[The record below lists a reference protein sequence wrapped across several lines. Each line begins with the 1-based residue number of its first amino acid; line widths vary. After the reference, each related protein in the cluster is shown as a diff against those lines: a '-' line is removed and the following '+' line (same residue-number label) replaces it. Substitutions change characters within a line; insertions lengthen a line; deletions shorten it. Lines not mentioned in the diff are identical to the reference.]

1 MPMVPLMSLI
11 LPIILS
17 SVFVFVVS
25 AIMHMVLPYHQSD
38 YRKVPGQDD
47 VQEALR
53 KFNIPPGDYM
63 LPCPDSPRAMR
74 EPAFKDRMTKGP
86 VLMMTVFPTGQMGM
100 GRQLVQWFFFCVLI
114 SVFAGYVTGRAVQAG
129 GDYLR
134 VFRFAG
140 VTAFAAHALGAWP
153 ASIWYRRSWATTMKY
168 TFDSLIFAGLTGG
181 TFGWLW
187 PK

>member
-1 MPMVPLMSLI
+1 MVPLMSLI

-17 SVFVFVVS
+17 AVFVFVAS
-25 AIMHMVLPYHQSD
+25 AVMHMMLPYHQSD
-38 YRKVPGQDD
+38 YKTVPGQDD

-63 LPCPDSPRAMR
+63 LPRPASMKEWR
-74 EPAFKDRMTKGP
+74 EPAFKEKFMKGP
-86 VLMMTVFPTGQMGM
+86 VAMMTVFPSGQMGM
-100 GRQLVQWFFFCVLI
+100 GKQLVQWFFYCVLI
-114 SVFAGYVTGRAVQAG
+114 GVFAGYVAGRAVG
-129 GDYLR
+129 PGTPYLT

-140 VTAFAAHALGAWP
+140 TTAFAAYALGQWQD
-153 ASIWYRRSWATTMKY
+153 SIWYRRSWATTMKY
-168 TFDSLIFAGLTGG
+168 TIDSLIFAGLTGG

>member
-1 MPMVPLMSLI
+1 MVPLMSLM

-17 SVFVFVVS
+17 AVFVFVAS
-25 AIMHMVLPYHQSD
+25 AIMHMVLPYHKSD

-63 LPCPDSPRAMR
+63 LPRPDSMKDMK
-74 EPAFKDRMTKGP
+74 EPAFKEKFKKGP
-86 VLMMTVFPTGQMGM
+86 VLMMTVFPSGEMGM
-100 GRQLVQWFFFCVLI
+100 GKQLVQWFFYCVLI
-114 SVFAGYVTGRAVQAG
+114 SVFAAYVAGRAVPAG
-129 GDYLR
+129 AGYLT
-134 VFRFAG
+134 VHRFAG
-140 VTAFAAHALGAWP
+140 VTAFAAYALGQWQD
-153 ASIWYRRSWATTMKY
+153 SIWYRRSWATTMKY